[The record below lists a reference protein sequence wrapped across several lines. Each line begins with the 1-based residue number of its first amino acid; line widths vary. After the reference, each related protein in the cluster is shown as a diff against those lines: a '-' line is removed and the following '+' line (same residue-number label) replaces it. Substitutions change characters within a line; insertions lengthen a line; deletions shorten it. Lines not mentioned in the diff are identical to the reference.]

1 MTDDTRALPLQHVLR
16 ESDRGCPEGFRAF
29 HIQPPSEADQV
40 AEFVEHGFRGGV
52 MREEN
57 YLHYD
62 RTTAAKRRA

>member
-16 ESDRGCPEGFRAF
+16 ESERGCPEGFRAHHF
-29 HIQPPSEADQV
+29 EPRSEADQI
-40 AEFVEHGFRGGV
+40 AEMTEHGFRGGV

-62 RTTAAKRRA
+62 RTTAKRRA